1 MLGLALVP
9 IILTVLPVAPALNSN
24 NVTIANPDNQIV
36 IALLAMSKPTFGSYF
51 TFATMGPAI
60 PVAIQDAYSQVPDFL
75 PNHNL
80 TFILQ
85 ASECNGG
92 VCQ

>member
-1 MLGLALVP
+1 MLGLAIVT
-9 IILTVLPVAPALNSN
+9 IILTVFPFAPAQN
-24 NVTIANPDNQIV
+24 NTNITNVNHDNQIIV
-36 IALLAMSKPTFGSYF
+36 ALLAMSKPTFASYF

-60 PVAIQDAYSQVPDFL
+60 PVAIQDAYSQVPNFL